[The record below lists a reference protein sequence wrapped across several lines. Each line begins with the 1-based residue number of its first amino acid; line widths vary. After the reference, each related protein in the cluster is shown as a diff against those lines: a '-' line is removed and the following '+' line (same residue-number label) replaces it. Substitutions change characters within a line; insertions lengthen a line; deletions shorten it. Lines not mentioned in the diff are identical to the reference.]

1 MERTEMEQDRTV
13 LVVGASRG
21 LGLALA
27 AEWCVRG
34 WHVVATVRTPSK
46 QLEALRSHHPGRLEV
61 ETADIL
67 DPGSVEA
74 LRGRLDGRRMD
85 VLFINAGIARSI
97 EETPATLPDADFA
110 DMMRT
115 NALAPV
121 RAIEILECLVGSDGV
136 VAVMSSELAS
146 IAQNDNPAWQGYA
159 ASKAALNMLMKGYAT
174 RHPGDPRALL
184 LLAPGWVRTE
194 MGGSD
199 AALSIEESIPHVVDT
214 VDANRGRPGLRYLDR
229 FNTALPW

>member
-1 MERTEMEQDRTV
+1 MGKTEMGQHRTV

-21 LGLALA
+21 LCLALA
-27 AEWCVRG
+27 AEWCGRG

-46 QLEALRSHHPGRLEV
+46 QLEALRSEHPGRLEV
-61 ETADIL
+61 ETPDIL
-67 DPGSVEA
+67 DPGSIEA
-74 LRGRLDGRRMD
+74 LRGRLDGRHID

-97 EETPATLPDADFA
+97 EATPTTLPEADFV

-121 RAIEILECLVGSDGV
+121 RAIEILECRVGDDCGA
-136 VAVMSSELAS
+136 AVMSSELGS

-159 ASKAALNMLMKGYAT
+159 ASKAALNMLMKGYAS

-194 MGGSD
+194 RGGSD
-199 AALSIEESIPHVVDT
+199 AALSVE
-214 VDANRGRPGLRYLDR
+214 
-229 FNTALPW
+229 